1 MAASEQATPKKK
13 KRRRTTRPPVVTVE
27 NLTNSLA
34 QIELWVNAV
43 RLALSGLNPEMELPI
58 RRDQAQRWAG
68 TSVAPLRVGKDCPP
82 PD

>member
-1 MAASEQATPKKK
+1 MAASDQAKPKKK
-13 KRRRTTRPPVVTVE
+13 KKKSPPPPVVTVE

-43 RLALSGLNPEMELPI
+43 RLALSGLNPEMELPM
-58 RRDQAQRWAG
+58 RRDQAKRWFG

-82 PD
+82 PE